1 MMQCSGRI
9 KGSRMSNMSLIASHL
24 SLNLASYSTNPNRV
38 NYLNQSRLRWSIL
51 PHVIEVTIAVAV
63 LRVGPKVGAI
73 TKKAAITKR
82 ESTVTVPTRAPT
94 LVAIAVIA
102 KEVTAGI
109 KEINMREAVVVV
121 EKVGEINIHLSEAPE
136 SKA

>member
-94 LVAIAVIA
+94 LVAIAIIA